1 MNMQGIYIRKKEIF
15 CRLIVTPKKTYPY
28 FSFFLVLF
36 PFIFFLLPLKEVK
49 VMILTLKFKK
59 YNHGGSHLVKKYDPP
74 LRVNPFGSHL

>member
-59 YNHGGSHLVKKYDPP
+59 IQPWGVA
-74 LRVNPFGSHL
+74 FGEKIWPALEG